1 MKNIFLYIL
10 LFSCVVISCGQD
22 EESLQRID
30 QIMNIY
36 MKSDT
41 NPDLLNA
48 KKSGSFTSYSV
59 NDLLGDKDNSPVTTI
74 PLRMR
79 QDSVFYIEYIAGA
92 KRKKFDSAGTTY
104 YSKMAVTLNRT
115 VNNTPQAV
123 TTDIL
128 EIHYRNSPELFQ
140 VSEVLYNTKSVFS
153 KEFGT
158 PNSINNVTITK

>member
-1 MKNIFLYIL
+1 
-10 LFSCVVISCGQD
+10 
-22 EESLQRID
+22 
-30 QIMNIY
+30 

-59 NDLLGDKDNSPVTTI
+59 NDMLGDKDNSPVTTM

-79 QDSVFYIEYIAGA
+79 QDSVYYIEYIAGA

-104 YSKMAVTLNRT
+104 YSRMAVTLIKT
-115 VNNTPQAV
+115 VNNAPQSV
-123 TTDIL
+123 TDIL
-128 EIHYRNSPELFQ
+128 EIHYRNTPEAFQ

-153 KEFGT
+153 KESGA
-158 PNSINNVTITK
+158 PNSINNVTIIK

>member
-59 NDLLGDKDNSPVTTI
+59 NDLLGDKDNSPVTTM

-104 YSKMAVTLNRT
+104 YSRMAVTLNKT
-115 VNNTPQAV
+115 VNNTPQPV
-123 TTDIL
+123 TDIL
-128 EIHYRNSPELFQ
+128 EIHYRNSPEVFQ

-153 KEFGT
+153 KDSGT
-158 PNSINNVTITK
+158 PNSINNVTIIK

>member
-1 MKNIFLYIL
+1 M
-10 LFSCVVISCGQD
+10 ISCGSD
-22 EESLQRID
+22 DDSLQRID

-48 KKSGSFTSYSV
+48 KKNGSYTSFSV
-59 NDLLGDKDNSPVTTI
+59 NDMLGDKAVSPVSI

-79 QDSVFYIEYIAGA
+79 QDSIFYMDYLAGA

-104 YSKMAVTLNRT
+104 YSRMELTLNKT
-115 VNNTPQAV
+115 VNNTTQSV
-123 TTDIL
+123 KDIL
-128 EIHYRNSPELFQ
+128 EIRYRNTPEVFQ
-140 VSEVLYNTKSVFS
+140 VSEVLYNTKSIFS
-153 KEFGT
+153 KDAGT

>member
-10 LFSCVVISCGQD
+10 LLSCVVISCGSD
-22 EESLQRID
+22 DDSLQRID

-48 KKSGSFTSYSV
+48 KKNGSYTSFSV
-59 NDLLGDKDNSPVTTI
+59 NDMLGDKAVSPVSI

-79 QDSVFYIEYIAGA
+79 QDSIFYMDYLAGA

-104 YSKMAVTLNRT
+104 YSRMELTLNKT
-115 VNNTPQAV
+115 VNNTTQSV
-123 TTDIL
+123 KDIL
-128 EIHYRNSPELFQ
+128 EIRYRNTPEVFQ
-140 VSEVLYNTKSVFS
+140 VSEVLYNTKSIFS
-153 KEFGT
+153 KDAGT